1 MNIRE
6 KLFEFSDKKYA
17 CFSAKLTP
25 GVEKDRFIGVRVP
38 VLRNF
43 AKELQKAGGYGD
55 FLNSLPHYYFDE
67 NMLHGLLISQMKD
80 YDTAIAQTEKFLPF
94 VDNWAV
100 CDIMNP
106 KVFGKNKDKLIGNIK
121 TWIKSEKTYT
131 CRFGIGMLMSYFL
144 DDGFKGEYIKIV
156 SDVKSDEYYVK
167 MMVAW
172 FFATALS
179 KQWEAVI
186 PYIEN
191 KVLDDFTHNKAIQKS
206 IESRRITEE
215 QKNYLKTL
223 KSCVKR

>member
-1 MNIRE
+1 MDIRG
-6 KLFEFSDKKYA
+6 KLLELSDEKYA

-25 GVEKDRFIGVRVP
+25 DVDRDKFIGVRVP

-43 AKELQKAGGYGD
+43 AKELQKAGEYGD
-55 FLNSLPHYYFDE
+55 FLDSLPHYYFDE
-67 NMLHGLLISQMKD
+67 NMLHGLIISGIKD
-80 YDTAIAQTEKFLPF
+80 YDTAMAQTEKFLPF

-106 KVFGKNKDKLIGNIK
+106 KVFGKNKDKLIESIK

-144 DDGFKGEYIKIV
+144 DDGFKSEYIKMV
-156 SDVKSDEYYVK
+156 SDVKSGEYYVK

-172 FFATALS
+172 FFATALA
-179 KQWEAVI
+179 KKWEATI

-191 KVLDDFTHNKAIQKS
+191 KILDGFTHNKAIQKS
-206 IESRRITEE
+206 VESRRITEE

-223 KSCVKR
+223 KV

>member
-1 MNIRE
+1 MDIRG
-6 KLFEFSDKKYA
+6 KLLELADEKYA

-25 GVEKDRFIGVRVP
+25 DVDRDKFIGVRVP

-43 AKELQKAGGYGD
+43 AKELQKRGEYGD
-55 FLNSLPHYYFDE
+55 FLKSLPHYYFDE
-67 NMLHGLLISQMKD
+67 NMLHGLIISQIKD
-80 YDTAIAQTEKFLPF
+80 YDTAISETNKFLPF

-106 KVFGKNKDKLIGNIK
+106 KVFGKNKDKLIESIK

-144 DDGFKGEYIKIV
+144 DDGFKSEYIKMV

-172 FFATALS
+172 FFATALA
-179 KQWEAVI
+179 KKWEATI

-191 KVLDDFTHNKAIQKS
+191 KILDDFTHNKAIQKS
-206 IESRRITEE
+206 VESRRITEE

-223 KSCVKR
+223 KV